1 MKKRLRVSIILMLA
15 VIICSL
21 AGCGSTSQEN
31 NPSENTADNVSEETA
46 DNVAEEASSQS
57 DENTSGDE
65 FAKGDESAKLKEK
78 KEKNKDESNEESG
91 AEDASEDSEDEDSE
105 DEYVED
111 RNPVGTLL
119 DSYMNDP
126 EKKHLEYVMYDVNAD
141 GTEEIIF
148 TDKGRIKE
156 IYGMRNNKPNPTIDC
171 PESLDMTLYPKGM
184 LRAQSN
190 EKSDYGT
197 KDMWMQYFP
206 EWGDF
211 LSVFEELNK
220 EYYTF
225 CAYNLSD
232 EEIRQINGSIADIND
247 YPVWLYEWSDM
258 ISKKDFERLVPKD
271 SPVKLP
277 ESSSLSD
284 REAIEVIP
292 EYLEYVGAPD
302 GYANL
307 RTGPGTEYDI
317 ICRIP
322 NDDSMEVY
330 RKKATSA
337 SGKTWLKVTYY
348 TEADNED
355 GYKWLTGWIAESQL
369 QE

>member
-46 DNVAEEASSQS
+46 DNVSEETADNAAEEAAPGS
-57 DENTSGDE
+57 DENTSR
-65 FAKGDESAKLKEK
+65 DESAEG
-78 KEKNKDESNEESG
+78 DESNEESG
-91 AEDASEDSEDEDSE
+91 AEDAAEDAEDED
-105 DEYVED
+105 VED
-111 RNPVGTLL
+111 RDPVGTLL

-141 GTEEIIF
+141 GIEEIIF

-156 IYGMRNNKPNPTIDC
+156 IYGMRNNKPNLTIDC

-206 EWGDF
+206 KWGDF

-232 EEIRQINGSIADIND
+232 EEIRQINSSIADIND
-247 YPVWLYEWSDM
+247 YPVWLYEWSDN

-337 SGKTWLKVTYY
+337 DGKTWLKVTYY

-355 GYKWLTGWIAESQL
+355 GYDWLTGWIAESQL

>member
-1 MKKRLRVSIILMLA
+1 MGIAVLA
-15 VIICSL
+15 LIVCAAS
-21 AGCGSTSQEN
+21 GCGSAAGDTV
-31 NPSENTADNVSEETA
+31 SENTAGKVQAQTEEKKEPEETA
-46 DNVAEEASSQS
+46 APEETKTPEETTDLEAAEDPENNEVSGEADSETEENEPEEEAS
-57 DENTSGDE
+57 
-65 FAKGDESAKLKEK
+65 
-78 KEKNKDESNEESG
+78 EES
-91 AEDASEDSEDEDSE
+91 D
-105 DEYVED
+105 
-111 RNPVGTLL
+111 PVQDLL

-126 EKKHLEYVMYDVNAD
+126 EKKDLEYVMYDVNAD
-141 GTEEIIF
+141 GIEEIIF

-307 RTGPGTEYDI
+307 RTGPGTEYDVI
-317 ICRIP
+317 RKVP
-322 NDDSMEVY
+322 NGSSLEVY
-330 RKKATSA
+330 RKRGTST
-337 SGKTWLKVTYY
+337 SGKEWLKVTYY

-355 GYKWLTGWIAESQL
+355 GYAWLTGWIACSQL
-369 QE
+369 E

>member
-1 MKKRLRVSIILMLA
+1 MINTRKEQNQMKKRLRVSIILMLA

-46 DNVAEEASSQS
+46 DNAAEEASPGS

-65 FAKGDESAKLKEK
+65 SAEG
-78 KEKNKDESNEESG
+78 DESNEESG
-91 AEDASEDSEDEDSE
+91 AEDAAEDAEDEDVE
-105 DEYVED
+105 DEDVED
-111 RNPVGTLL
+111 RDPVGTLL

-141 GTEEIIF
+141 GIEEIIF

-156 IYGMRNNKPNPTIDC
+156 IYGMRNNKPNLTIDC

-206 EWGDF
+206 KWGDF
-211 LSVFEELNK
+211 LSVFEELDK

-232 EEIRQINGSIADIND
+232 EEIQQINDSIADIND
-247 YPVWLYEWSDM
+247 YPVWLHEWSDK

-322 NDDSMEVY
+322 NDDNMEVY
-330 RKKATSA
+330 RKNATSA
-337 SGKTWLKVTYY
+337 DGKTWLKVTYY

-355 GYKWLTGWIAESQL
+355 GYDWLTGWIAKSQL